1 MSARIAHAL
10 DRLAT
15 LREDPRTPILLV
27 IAGGW
32 SLSLGVRLV
41 YPAVIPHLRTAYGI
55 SLSTAGLLLTV
66 LWLAYAIGQLP
77 GGILADRLGER
88 RVLVASTFISG
99 ATLGLV
105 VVAGAVEVLFAATV
119 LFGLS
124 TALYGVARF
133 TILTE
138 VYPDNDG
145 TAIGVTMAAGDLGN
159 AVLPPFAGF
168 LAVTFAWQFGFAFA
182 VPLFLL
188 AGVGLF
194 VALPRSDRQRA
205 MASSDDAPEEPWL
218 TRTAA
223 TVRRVAS
230 ALRSRPVAVVTAIQT
245 LGYCA
250 WQALTGFYPTYLIDV
265 KGFAPTTATLLFG
278 GFFALG
284 VVVKPL
290 AGRAYDASGIRTT
303 LPVILGVAG
312 VGLVL
317 LPFVDSLPG
326 ILLVTLLL
334 SSILGYSTVTLTH
347 LTASLPAAVRG
358 SGLGVLRT
366 GYMVIGAGSPV
377 VAGLLADADLFDEVF
392 FILAALV
399 AVGACLTV
407 LLSEG

>member
-1 MSARIAHAL
+1 VSARIAHAL

-41 YPAVIPHLRTAYGI
+41 YPAIIPHLRTAYGI

-284 VVVKPL
+284 VVVKPPRRSGL
-290 AGRAYDASGIRTT
+290 RRLRHPHDAAGHPRGRWCRARFA
-303 LPVILGVAG
+303 PVRRLVAG
-312 VGLVL
+312 DPPRHAPFKQHPGLL
-317 LPFVDSLPG
+317 DGDAHPPHG
-326 ILLVTLLL
+326 
-334 SSILGYSTVTLTH
+334 
-347 LTASLPAAVRG
+347 
-358 SGLGVLRT
+358 
-366 GYMVIGAGSPV
+366 V
-377 VAGLLADADLFDEVF
+377 VAGGRPRLRARRPPDGIHGDRRGQPGRRWPARRRRPV
-392 FILAALV
+392 
-399 AVGACLTV
+399 
-407 LLSEG
+407 